1 MVTKSFG
8 KRHFVQPMGRPKH
21 ALKVPSFFSFYVL
34 GWRGEESFFS
44 FFLASQCVCTMF
56 LSSSQYF
63 PQHFFH
69 TSSLLSHI
77 CLGKWCPPFTYIR
90 GPNGR
95 YCTIQNRAFY
105 IGESPFLL
113 PMQGISTRDL
123 DVRILTY
130 RKREASKRYRREII
144 ATIPYK
150 QHWSLSYHLGR
161 K

>member
-1 MVTKSFG
+1 MCLHDVPFKF
-8 KRHFVQPMGRPKH
+8 PMG
-21 ALKVPSFFSFYVL
+21 
-34 GWRGEESFFS
+34 
-44 FFLASQCVCTMF
+44 
-56 LSSSQYF
+56 SQYF

-105 IGESPFLL
+105 IGESPFLF
-113 PMQGISTRDL
+113 PMQGISTHDL
-123 DVRILTY
+123 DVRMLTY
-130 RKREASKRYRREII
+130 REREAGKRYRREII

-161 K
+161 KQKRHSPA